1 MRVEKLLYQPC
12 MGRIVLR
19 IIVANS
25 TLPCFLFFFFFFPSR
40 HVAFRYLIA
49 ILANLFHDNVA
60 TFHVMRTGRRAIFSP
75 GGMSVKGLQK
85 KNEINKIKSKNTE
98 ENKKLH
104 EDTYRVIYPFSGS
117 KDS

>member
-1 MRVEKLLYQPC
+1 MRVEKLCINPVW
-12 MGRIVLR
+12 GGSFFVSSWRIQLCPV
-19 IIVANS
+19 
-25 TLPCFLFFFFFFPSR
+25 FFFFFFFSPR

>member
-25 TLPCFLFFFFFFPSR
+25 TLPCFLFFFFFSPR